1 MGIKVALVTGAA
13 GALGA
18 EVARALAAAG
28 YKLALVDT
36 EHAAARLAEVA
47 REIGGAAIEAFD
59 ITSAAS
65 WAEKLGAIEREL
77 GAPVSH
83 AALIAGG
90 FRGGKKLFEE
100 TDDSTYDAMMSA
112 NVTTVYR
119 SLRALLPGM
128 VARGGG
134 SVVLVGSRAVERPW
148 SSAGAAAYGASKNAA
163 VALAQAAAEEVL
175 DRGVRINAVLPS
187 TMDTAANR
195 RAMPDVDPA
204 KWVTTASAAGVI
216 AFLLSDAARDVS
228 GAAIP
233 VYGRA

>member
-1 MGIKVALVTGAA
+1 MVTVALVTGAA

-28 YKLALVDT
+28 HKLALVDT
-36 EHAAARLAEVA
+36 EQAAARLAEVA
-47 REIGGAAIEAFD
+47 RDIGGGAIAAFD
-59 ITSAAS
+59 ITSATS
-65 WAEKLGAIEREL
+65 WREKLAELEHEL

-90 FRGGKKLFEE
+90 WRGGKKLFEE
-100 TDDSTYDAMMSA
+100 TDDTTYDAMIGA

-128 VARGGG
+128 VARGSG

-148 SSAGAAAYGASKNAA
+148 SSAGSAAYGASKNAA

-195 RAMPDVDPA
+195 RAMPDVDPT
-204 KWVTTASAAGVI
+204 KWVSVTSAAGVI
-216 AFLLSDAARDVS
+216 AFLLSDGARDVS
-228 GAAIP
+228 GAAVP

>member
-1 MGIKVALVTGAA
+1 MENHVALVTGAA

-18 EVARALAAAG
+18 EVARALAATG
-28 YKLALVDT
+28 YKLALVDGA
-36 EHAAARLAEVA
+36 HAAARLAEVA
-47 REIGGAAIEAFD
+47 RDVGGAAVAAFD
-59 ITSAAS
+59 IASAPS
-65 WAEKLGAIEREL
+65 WSEQLVAIEHEL

-90 FRGGKKLFEE
+90 WRGGKKLFEE
-100 TDDSTYDAMMSA
+100 TDDATYDAMMSS

-128 VARGGG
+128 VERGAG
-134 SVVLVGSRAVERPW
+134 SIVVVGARAVERPW
-148 SSAGAAAYGASKNAA
+148 TSAGSAAYGASKNAA
-163 VALAQAAAEEVL
+163 VALAEAAAAEVL

-187 TMDTAANR
+187 TMDTPANR

-204 KWVTTASAAGVI
+204 KWVSLASAAGVI

-228 GAAIP
+228 GAAVP